1 MEGVRTMKDA
11 SILDWAS
18 HPLVAGVVGSL
29 VSLRFVPGLTL
40 TERLMNLAAGSAL
53 AYYTA
58 PAIVSWW
65 GMSENLLGFFGFAI
79 GMFGLSASAA
89 VLQGI
94 RETNFA
100 EILRGW
106 LSRKG

>member
-1 MEGVRTMKDA
+1 MKDA
-11 SILDWAS
+11 SFLDWAS

-29 VSLRFVPGLTL
+29 VGLRFVPGLTWP
-40 TERLMNLAAGSAL
+40 ERLMNLAAGGAL

-58 PAIVSWW
+58 PAMVSWW

-89 VLQGI
+89 VIQGI
-94 RETNFA
+94 RDTNVA